1 MNRTNPLFLLLFL
14 IACSVLAGCVS
25 GSPAHG
31 KRADFSGT
39 WSVQWCSKT
48 EPSLDCG
55 GFNVSLVQ
63 RDESICGD
71 FGGALVGLRQVDEGT
86 VVGSAVGYAAI
97 LVVESQ
103 RNQAI
108 ALVRAERS
116 GDTMRW
122 KVVDDVKR
130 GNSDIDVIALD
141 DTLIRDGAK
150 EPSAESHIGA
160 GVGCP

>member
-1 MNRTNPLFLLLFL
+1 MNRTSPVLLQLCF
-14 IACSVLAGCVS
+14 IACVVLAGCVS

-48 EPSLDCG
+48 DPSLDCG

-63 RDESICGD
+63 RNESICGD

-86 VVGSAVGYAAI
+86 VVGSAVGNIAI
-97 LVVESQ
+97 LAVESL
-103 RNQAI
+103 RSQAI
-108 ALVRAERS
+108 LLVRAERS
-116 GDTMRW
+116 GDTLRW
-122 KVVDDVKR
+122 KVIDDVKR
-130 GNSDIDVIALD
+130 GSGDIDVIALD
-141 DTLIRDGAK
+141 DILIRDGAK
-150 EPSAESHIGA
+150 ESFAESHTGT

>member
-1 MNRTNPLFLLLFL
+1 MNRTNPLFLLRCV
-14 IACSVLAGCVS
+14 IACALLAGCVS
-25 GSPAHG
+25 GSPVHD
-31 KRADFSGT
+31 KRVDFSGT

-48 EPSLDCG
+48 DLSLDCG

-63 RDESICGD
+63 RNESICGD

-86 VVGSAVGYAAI
+86 VIGSAVGDTAI
-97 LVVESQ
+97 LVVESM

-108 ALVRAERS
+108 LLVRAERS

-122 KVVDDVKR
+122 KVIDEVKR
-130 GNSDIDVIALD
+130 GGDDIDVIALD
-141 DTLIRDGAK
+141 DILIRNGAK
-150 EPSAESHIGA
+150 ALSSESHPGT

>member
-1 MNRTNPLFLLLFL
+1 MNRPSPAVLQLWI
-14 IACSVLAGCVS
+14 IACAVLAGCVS

-39 WSVQWCSKT
+39 WSLQWCSKT

-86 VVGSAVGYAAI
+86 VVGSAVGDTAI
-97 LVVESQ
+97 LAVESQ
-103 RNQAI
+103 RSQGI
-108 ALVRAERS
+108 LLVRAERS
-116 GDTMRW
+116 GDTLRW
-122 KVVDDVKR
+122 KVIDDVKR
-130 GNSDIDVIALD
+130 GGGDIDFIALD
-141 DTLIRDGAK
+141 DILVRDGVK
-150 EPSAESHIGA
+150 DLSERQRGA
-160 GVGCP
+160 SVGCS

>member
-1 MNRTNPLFLLLFL
+1 MNRTNPLFLLLCV
-14 IACSVLAGCVS
+14 IACAVLAGCVS

-71 FGGALVGLRQVDEGT
+71 FGAALVGLRQVDEGT
-86 VVGSAVGYAAI
+86 VVGSAIGDTAI
-97 LVVESQ
+97 LAVESL

-108 ALVRAERS
+108 VLVRAERS

-122 KVVDDVKR
+122 KVIDDVKR
-130 GNSDIDVIALD
+130 GGFDIDVIALD
-141 DTLIRDGAK
+141 DTFMRDGAK
-150 EPSAESHIGA
+150 ESSSGSQL
-160 GVGCP
+160 GTGTGCS